1 MLEVFYE
8 SRSTLCES
16 IMDKQFDPHWP
27 FPQYDEEGNR
37 LMPEDFD
44 PKPTPKEW
52 PGDIEEAL
60 L

>member
-1 MLEVFYE
+1 
-8 SRSTLCES
+8 
-16 IMDKQFDPHWP
+16 MDKQFDPHWP